1 MVSEGEVVEAN
12 LALVGEVASKVSR
25 RIPTADPEELFADGL
40 VGLLAAVRSCE
51 ADAPPPAWVVVRV
64 QRAMMDGLRAA
75 RGRRWRGVPAS
86 LDRTVGENGDTA
98 SDLLVDE
105 TADVDEL
112 AAARELETRILA
124 LEPRRR
130 FVLLARRRGLT
141 DAETGAYLGV
151 SSSRVTELVFDA
163 RRKLAA

>member
-1 MVSEGEVVEAN
+1 LIAQIGEH
-12 LALVGEVASKVSR
+12 
-25 RIPTADPEELFADGL
+25 
-40 VGLLAAVRSCE
+40 
-51 ADAPPPAWVVVRV
+51 
-64 QRAMMDGLRAA
+64 
-75 RGRRWRGVPAS
+75 
-86 LDRTVGENGDTA
+86 GDTA

-105 TADVDEL
+105 TADVDEF
-112 AAARELETRILA
+112 AAARELEARILA